1 MALAKDDEHEDDERM
16 MRAALAEARRALAS
30 GEVPIG
36 AVLTKDGAVL
46 AKGFNQPIQAMDPTA
61 HAEIVALRQA
71 AQRLGNY
78 RLTGT
83 TLYVTL
89 EPCVMCV
96 GAIVSARVAR
106 VVYGATEPKFGAVES
121 LLDASKLRAN
131 HRFLAVAGVLE
142 AECRELVQEFFR
154 SKREQETGES

>member
-1 MALAKDDEHEDDERM
+1 MAAAKHEQRASEEALMRLAIDE
-16 MRAALAEARRALAS
+16 AKRALAS

-36 AVLTKDGAVL
+36 AVLAKDGDVL

-61 HAEIVALRQA
+61 HAEIIALREA
-71 AQRLGNY
+71 ARRLGNY

-89 EPCVMCV
+89 EPCLMCV
-96 GAIVSARVAR
+96 GAILSARVAR

-121 LLDASKLRAN
+121 LLDASKLRTT
-131 HRFLAVAGVLE
+131 HRFEAVAGVLE